1 MAARR
6 ELDQQKAVT
15 AEIQRQPDRHSAVEG
30 LPAVAHSTAE

>member
-1 MAARR
+1 MAARQ

-15 AEIQRQPDRHSAVEG
+15 AEIRRQPDRRSVVQG